1 MTPYFFLLVFA
12 VGSLLAIF
20 RDPIYGLYTYIFTLY
35 MSPSA
40 NWWGSLVPDVRYLFI
55 IGALTLAV
63 TLFRGRTPGRRSWLT
78 FFPSRM
84 LLCLIA
90 YMWLQT
96 LWAHNVDIHLGGTI
110 TFTKH
115 LLIFFLTYQLIDT
128 RERMQTFLILHI
140 VGCFYFGYL
149 ALGAGGGRLETVGGP
164 VGGSNELGV
173 HVSTAAIIGGIMW
186 LTYTGW
192 VRHVITV
199 AMPFIINALILTL
212 SRGAF
217 LGLVAGGLTAGFFIP
232 GEFRKRFIWLSCLA
246 LVLLA
251 VLAHDQFTERLWN
264 LYESLTTEEV
274 QIDKSAGSRVAIF
287 KAGIEIGKN
296 NLLGSGYKATPA
308 LSARYLD
315 PRYHSSPGVG
325 RSAHNTFAAMFA
337 EHGIPGTLLYFSIV
351 AWVLRHLLKPSA
363 SAPSYGPR
371 DRALSVGMSAALVGM
386 YVSGN
391 FSNNADME
399 AQYWILALICALLA
413 NVQRDA
419 HAVEASPKE
428 ASRGDADATFAT
440 EAHALSH
447 TRFVADDTRA
457 ARNIRPRPRSL

>member
-1 MTPYFFLLVFA
+1 MTPIFFLLVFA

-20 RDPIYGLYTYIFTLY
+20 RDPIYGLYTYVFTLY

-55 IGALTLAV
+55 IGTLTLAV
-63 TLFRGRTPGRRSWLT
+63 TLFRGTTPGRQSWLA

-84 LLCLIA
+84 FLCLIA

-115 LLIFFLTYQLIDT
+115 LLIFFLTYQLINT

-149 ALGAGGGRLETVGGP
+149 ALGAGGGRLETIGGP

-173 HVSTAAIIGGIMW
+173 HVSTAAIIGGVMW
-186 LTYTGW
+186 LVYTGW
-192 VRHVITV
+192 VRHIITV
-199 AMPFIINALILTL
+199 AMPFIVNTLILTL

-217 LGLVAGGLTAGFFIP
+217 LGFVAGGLAAGYFIP
-232 GEFRKRFIWLSCLA
+232 GVFRKRFIGLSFLA
-246 LVLLA
+246 LGLLA
-251 VLAHDQFTERLWN
+251 VLAHDQFTERMWN

-274 QIDKSAGSRVAIF
+274 EIDNSASSRLAIF
-287 KAGIEIGKN
+287 KAGIEIGKS

-315 PRYHSSPGVG
+315 PRYHASPGVG
-325 RSAHNTFAAMFA
+325 RSAHNTFAAVFA
-337 EHGIPGTLLYFSIV
+337 EHGVPGTILYFSIV
-351 AWVLRHLLKPSA
+351 LWVIRHLLKP
-363 SAPSYGPR
+363 PPMPPGYGPK
-371 DRALSVGMSAALVGM
+371 DRALSVGMAAALVGM
-386 YVSGN
+386 YISGN
-391 FSNNADME
+391 FSNNADTE
-399 AQYWILALICALLA
+399 TQYWILALICAQLA
-413 NVQRDA
+413 NSRLEAATAEESADETDA
-419 HAVEASPKE
+419 REAGPGL
-428 ASRGDADATFAT
+428 AA
-440 EAHALSH
+440 
-447 TRFVADDTRA
+447 A
-457 ARNIRPRPRSL
+457 ARGLGASGATAPRQGWQQ